1 MSNSTSARNFVPI
14 TSKYDRV
21 VLLVD
26 MDCFYCQVEE
36 KLDPSLKNQPLAV
49 VQYNAWR
56 GGGIIAVNYA
66 ARAKGV
72 TRHMR
77 GDEAKEQCPE
87 IQLVKV
93 PNVRE
98 KADLT
103 KYREAGKEVA
113 NVLQRFTPLLE
124 RASVDEAYLD
134 ITDSVNKRL
143 QAMNDGTFV
152 LQPQEL
158 VNTYAVGFSTIE
170 EFVTTITSSFI
181 TNPLADD
188 DNFYR
193 NFQENDVPAVRQS
206 NIRLLL
212 GASIASEI
220 RSAVKAETS
229 YECSAGIAHNKI
241 LAKLA
246 CGINKPNKQTIL
258 PLAQISGL
266 FETLPVGKIKGLG
279 AKFGEEVCERLSV
292 RYLGQLLKFTEAEL
306 QKKFDEKNGTWLY
319 NICRGID
326 LEAVTPRFYSKS
338 IGCCKK
344 FPGRNNITGI
354 KTLQHWLN
362 ELANE
367 INERL
372 EKDICENNRRAKQ
385 MVVNFIQEFDGEEV
399 SSSRSAP
406 LQCYDTEVL
415 AKASLEI
422 IKANT
427 KQFFRSGSES
437 VLNNPI
443 KFLGISVGKFETIS
457 NSQNNIQQMF
467 AQQAAK
473 KQKVKIDNKDETN
486 TSSETSNSTA
496 KTENEFINSAAIKE
510 VPKESKN
517 QSVKSFFLNALK
529 NEPQKEQKTVIIGH
543 SNMNG
548 ITKPTSSSQVGIVT
562 KPQDKFTIS
571 RNDSIKPV
579 PLKSF
584 FSKVF
589 KNNKESTKSIASS
602 SSTTEELDITSTS
615 NVNISSNELN
625 DLIGDINAI
634 QSEENI
640 QNENNTSCNNLINTE
655 LQVNSKV
662 SNRHENNL
670 SKPKSFFAR
679 VLKKN
684 EDVTKSLDS
693 SSSTT
698 ENIPSNSNSNDT
710 SNEVNDIINNI
721 NTIESEETD
730 YNSMKQYE
738 NNPSYNNSIN
748 EEVAIY
754 DSNTPMSKTEPIN
767 MKRKYDA
774 ITDNEENKPTD
785 YRSQYA
791 EFAIPEFRPE
801 FLEFTNCSKCGAKI
815 LNDSTS
821 IQTHQDHHFAQE
833 LSQQQRHEFRDEIRT
848 KINSSKSPPNNVNNK
863 KSKKVQHLN
872 NSIKKP
878 KNADITKFLKPS
890 TLSSSSICEQN
901 QSSENSNTKNMEICD
916 ICKLP
921 ISIDEILEHKDFHMA
936 KDLQR
941 KLNQLEVNT
950 VEVVKKPVSNLSRKS
965 LNSSM
970 MAPSRSSKVTAKPIT
985 QFFTQSNM

>member
-1 MSNSTSARNFVPI
+1 MSNSTSARNFVPM
-14 TSKYDRV
+14 TNKYDRV
-21 VLLVD
+21 ILLVD

-77 GDEAKEQCPE
+77 GDEAKEQCPD

-103 KYREAGKEVA
+103 KYRDAGKEVA

-134 ITDSVNKRL
+134 ITDAVNKRL
-143 QAMNDGTFV
+143 QEMNNGTFI

-158 VNTYAVGFSTIE
+158 VNTYAVGFPTIGE
-170 EFVTTITSSFI
+170 YVTTITSSFI

-193 NFQENDVPAVRQS
+193 NFNENDVPAVRQS
-206 NIRLLL
+206 NIRLLI
-212 GASIASEI
+212 GSSIASEI
-220 RSAVKAETS
+220 RSAVKAETT

-258 PLAQISGL
+258 PLAQIPGL

-279 AKFGEEVCERLSV
+279 AKFGEEVCERLSI

-306 QKKFDEKNGTWLY
+306 QRKFDEKNGTWLY

-344 FPGRNNITGI
+344 FPGRNNITGL

-362 ELANE
+362 ELAKE
-367 INERL
+367 IHERL
-372 EKDICENNRRAKQ
+372 DKDICENNRRAKQ

-406 LQCYDTEVL
+406 IQCYDTEVL
-415 AKASLEI
+415 AKTCLEI

-427 KQFFRSGSES
+427 KQVFRSGSES

-457 NSQNNIQQMF
+457 KSQNNIQDMF

-473 KQKVKIDNKDETN
+473 KQKLKIEGEDEN
-486 TSSETSNSTA
+486 QKLPSTSISTPKLNEESRNSSTS
-496 KTENEFINSAAIKE
+496 KE
-510 VPKESKN
+510 MPKEKKYQN
-517 QSVKSFFLNALK
+517 MKSFFLNA
-529 NEPQKEQKTVIIGH
+529 
-543 SNMNG
+543 
-548 ITKPTSSSQVGIVT
+548 
-562 KPQDKFTIS
+562 
-571 RNDSIKPV
+571 IKKDP
-579 PLKSF
+579 
-584 FSKVF
+584 
-589 KNNKESTKSIASS
+589 NKESTKL
-602 SSTTEELDITSTS
+602 EVNDNNM
-615 NVNISSNELN
+615 NVVNKTNISLEQYPTNHIDIITKPQDELSISS
-625 DLIGDINAI
+625 DDSVKEIP
-634 QSEENI
+634 
-640 QNENNTSCNNLINTE
+640 
-655 LQVNSKV
+655 K
-662 SNRHENNL
+662 
-670 SKPKSFFAR
+670 KSFFAR
-679 VLKKN
+679 VLRKSEDPTKIMEITSETSITLVNTSHSNTNLNSEENNSSNN
-684 EDVTKSLDS
+684 ELNDLINDINTMQNEENEYNLDIQNKTNSLNNNTNNGEIKTVHNSKVPMPAMVSNS
-693 SSSTT
+693 SS
-698 ENIPSNSNSNDT
+698 
-710 SNEVNDIINNI
+710 
-721 NTIESEETD
+721 
-730 YNSMKQYE
+730 
-738 NNPSYNNSIN
+738 
-748 EEVAIY
+748 AL
-754 DSNTPMSKTEPIN
+754 IN
-767 MKRKYDA
+767 MKRKHDT
-774 ITDNEENKPTD
+774 ILDNEVQISTD
-785 YRSQYA
+785 YRSEYA
-791 EFAIPEFRPE
+791 EFAMPEFRPE
-801 FLEFTNCSKCGAKI
+801 FLQFTNCSQCNVKI
-815 LNDSTS
+815 LNDPTS
-821 IQTHQDHHFAQE
+821 IQTHKDHHFAQE
-833 LSQQQRHEFRDEIRT
+833 LSQQQRNEFRDEIRT
-848 KINSSKSPPNNVNNK
+848 KINSSKSPPSNDSNK
-863 KSKKVQHLN
+863 KLRKVQLLN

-878 KNADITKFLKPS
+878 LAADITKFLKPS
-890 TLSSSSICEQN
+890 SSSSLASTLNNDQTQVPVN
-901 QSSENSNTKNMEICD
+901 NNTTNVETCN

-921 ISIDEILEHKDFHMA
+921 ISIEEILEHKDFHMA

-941 KLNQLEVNT
+941 KLNQLEVHT
-950 VEVVKKPVSNLSRKS
+950 VEVVKKPVSDISRKNM
-965 LNSSM
+965 NSSII
-970 MAPSRSSKVTAKPIT
+970 APSRQTKINAKSIT